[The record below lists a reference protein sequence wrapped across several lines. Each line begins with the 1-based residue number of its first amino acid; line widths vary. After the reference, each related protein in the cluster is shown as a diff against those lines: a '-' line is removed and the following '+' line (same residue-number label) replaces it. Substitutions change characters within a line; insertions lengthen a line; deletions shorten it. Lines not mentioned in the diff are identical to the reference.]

1 LPLLTYLGPS
11 YSVTL
16 DGPTPRIRGVA
27 HEVSDEWLNKWRVR
41 LASENWRIEGDEQAP
56 TIEGVPDA
64 GWKRADILAWLSTNG
79 VVPSGYTTKGRALE
93 LVGNY
98 LSEGQNDEQV
108 QVEESPVEEH
118 PQGDDE

>member
-1 LPLLTYLGPS
+1 MPLLTYLGPS

-16 DGPTPRIRGVA
+16 DGPTPRIRGEA
-27 HEVSDEWLNKWRVR
+27 HEVSHEWLNKWRVR
-41 LASENWRIEGDEQAP
+41 LSPTNWRIEGDEQAP

-108 QVEESPVEEH
+108 QVEESPDEEH

>member
-1 LPLLTYLGPS
+1 MPLLTYLGPS

-16 DGPTPRIRGVA
+16 DGPTPRIRGEA
-27 HEVSDEWLNKWRVR
+27 HEVSHEWLNKWRVR
-41 LASENWRIEGDEQAP
+41 LASENWRIEGDEQTP

-118 PQGDDE
+118 SQGDDE

>member
-1 LPLLTYLGPS
+1 MPLLTYLGPS

-16 DGPTPRIRGVA
+16 DGPTPRIRGEA
-27 HEVSDEWLNKWRVR
+27 NEVSHEWLNKWRVR
-41 LASENWRIEGDEQAP
+41 LSPTNWRIEGDEQAP

-118 PQGDDE
+118 SQGDDE